1 MIGNDDENLGS
12 NDGHPM
18 TTLDSLRILII
29 EDESYIRKIMF
40 QILNRLQINKISEAE
55 DGGEG
60 FKKTLMVRPDLILCD
75 IHMEPVDGI
84 KFLRKLRSMNQP
96 ELANAPVVFLT
107 SDANEEKVMM
117 ARKLKV
123 SGYLV
128 KPVSVND
135 VKKQISRA
143 VGVTFNT

>member
-1 MIGNDDENLGS
+1 MVTPEN
-12 NDGHPM
+12 
-18 TTLDSLRILII
+18 LRILIV
-29 EDESYIRKIMF
+29 EDEAYIRKIIF
-40 QILNRLQINKISEAE
+40 QILNRLRINKISEAE

-60 FKKTLMVRPDLILCD
+60 FKKALMIRPDLILCD

-84 KFLRKLRSMNQP
+84 KFLTKLRGMNQP
-96 ELANAPVVFLT
+96 ELASTPVVFFT
-107 SDANEEKVMM
+107 SDANQEKVMM

-143 VGVTFNT
+143 VGVTFAD

>member
-1 MIGNDDENLGS
+1 MESQEDLK
-12 NDGHPM
+12 
-18 TTLDSLRILII
+18 ILIV
-29 EDESYIRKIMF
+29 EDEAYIRKIIF
-40 QILNRLQINKISEAE
+40 QILNRLRINKISEAA
-55 DGGEG
+55 DGSEG
-60 FKKTLMVRPDLILCD
+60 FKKTLMVKPDLILCD

-84 KFLRKLRSMNQP
+84 KFLTRLRGLNQP
-96 ELANAPVVFLT
+96 EVANTPVIFLT
-107 SDANEEKVMM
+107 SDANQEKVMM

-143 VGVTFNT
+143 LGTTLTD